1 MLLRIVFIVSLTF
14 ALSCQEQEE
23 IHHDKQ
29 LVVKVGSDK
38 LYLEDFQELIPPES
52 NPKDS
57 QEIVNHHVDNWIKET
72 LFKLEADKQVN
83 QSEIKELVDEYKRS
97 LLIHKYE
104 QELISSKLDTVIQQT
119 ELNEFYEDRKA
130 DFILPEPAYLFFAFQ
145 VPESEK
151 ETFLPYWKNSNWE
164 NLDSICKLNNYSH
177 TILDSLWLVSEQLPE
192 HFPDFICE
200 KLKVKKG
207 AFVNYLNEQDS
218 LRYFVQIVDRIKPGN
233 QAPASVVKNQLE
245 KLVLHKRR
253 LKLLQEEKSMLYEKA
268 ISSNSVVKYSE
279 N

>member
-1 MLLRIVFIVSLTF
+1 MLLRIVLIGALTF
-14 ALSCQEQEE
+14 ALSCEHQE
-23 IHHDKQ
+23 IDKDKQ
-29 LVVKVGSDK
+29 LVVKVGNDR

-72 LFKLEADKQVN
+72 LFKLEADKKVN
-83 QSEIKELVDEYKRS
+83 QSEIRDLVEEYRRS

-104 QELISSKLDTVIQQT
+104 QELISSKLDTVIQQE
-119 ELNEFYEDRKA
+119 ELNQFYNNRKA

-145 VPESEK
+145 VPESSK
-151 ETFLPYWKNSNWE
+151 EIILSDWKDSNWK
-164 NLDSICKLNNYSH
+164 NLDSLCKLNNFPH

-192 HFPDFICE
+192 YFPAIVCE
-200 KLKVKKG
+200 KMKVKKG
-207 AFVNYLNEQDS
+207 AFVNHLNEQDS
-218 LRYFVQIVDRIKPGN
+218 IRYFVQIVDRIKPGN

-253 LKLLQEEKSMLYEKA
+253 LKLLQEEKSTLYEKA